1 MKMNLYRTKKA
12 QQLIAASY
20 DRLLDEWGVATDLK
34 DIETTY
40 GSTRVIACGN
50 PEAPPLLLLHGVGDD
65 SALMWIYN
73 AAALAPH
80 FRLYAV
86 DTLGGPGK
94 SVPNRNYNHTFDH
107 SVWLDEV
114 LDGLGLAEVNLA
126 GVSHGGYLVQ
136 HYTLVR
142 PERVKKAVALAASVP
157 VRSGGR
163 TMLTMMRIFMPQA
176 LFPTPNNVHKL
187 LTKLTGDNSA
197 AFTGNP
203 LIVEHFL
210 HLLKGYNNM
219 AMKYHDIAS
228 FSETQ
233 IGSFRDKVLY
243 LAGNADP
250 FMIRGGKAALEA
262 ARMNVRFFDG
272 VGHGINHEIAEAIN
286 AIFIEHFTGSKV
298 RV

>member
-1 MKMNLYRTKKA
+1 MNLYRTKKA

-20 DRLLDEWGVATDLK
+20 DRLLDEWGVATRLK
-34 DIETTY
+34 DIETRY
-40 GSTRVIACGN
+40 GSTRVIVCGN

-80 FRLYAV
+80 FRLFAV
-86 DTLGGPGK
+86 DT
-94 SVPNRNYNHTFDH
+94 
-107 SVWLDEV
+107 
-114 LDGLGLAEVNLA
+114 
-126 GVSHGGYLVQ
+126 
-136 HYTLVR
+136 
-142 PERVKKAVALAASVP
+142 
-157 VRSGGR
+157 RSG
-163 TMLTMMRIFMPQA
+163 P
-176 LFPTPNNVHKL
+176 V
-187 LTKLTGDNSA
+187 
-197 AFTGNP
+197 P

-228 FSETQ
+228 FSEAQ
-233 IGSFRDKVLY
+233 ISSIRDKVLY

-250 FMIRGGKAALEA
+250 FMIRGGKTALEA
-262 ARMNVRFFDG
+262 ERMNVRFFDG